1 MYVPPFFQGCDK
13 TRSQYKV
20 YILILYVKINH
31 MRKATNIKILRTLCI
46 ITAISWSILAILSI
60 NRGSQILIPTIM
72 FGSTILE
79 ILFFFL
85 LKRKLKSTLQIF
97 LVFTILNLILTIT
110 DQIGIWDYILLSIYI
125 LKVVFIIIHLKL
137 INRDSL

>member
-1 MYVPPFFQGCDK
+1 
-13 TRSQYKV
+13 
-20 YILILYVKINH
+20 